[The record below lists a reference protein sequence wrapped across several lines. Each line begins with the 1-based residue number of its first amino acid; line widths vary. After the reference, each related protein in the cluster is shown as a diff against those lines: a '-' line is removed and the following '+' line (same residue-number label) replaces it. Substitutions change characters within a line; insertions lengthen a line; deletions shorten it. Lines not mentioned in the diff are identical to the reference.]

1 MAALTKDEEMELE
14 QLRELQSSQTRWL
27 SQWEFDRIKEL
38 AQKSFEQTK
47 SKCPVFNKI
56 NWTNKS

>member
-38 AQKSFEQTK
+38 AQKSFE
-47 SKCPVFNKI
+47 
-56 NWTNKS
+56 